1 MPELPRKPS
10 EAEQRAAVPAATQAA
25 KAAEVAAETAQA
37 AAVDVSPAVARAADR
52 LEEAAETLV
61 DDLKD
66 AADDL
71 KSTSRTRLCPHCK
84 GELVKH
90 GDENPHKAG
99 AYHCNNCGTC
109 WAPGLR
115 APMPGS
121 TAPAGWGA

>member
-1 MPELPRKPS
+1 MPEPTRKPS
-10 EAEQRAAVPAATQAA
+10 EAEQRAVPAATQAA

-37 AAVDVSPAVARAADR
+37 AAVDVSPAVARAAER

-71 KSTSRTRLCPHCK
+71 KSTSRTRLCPNCK

-99 AYHCNNCGTC
+99 AYHCNQCGVC

-115 APMPGS
+115 TVRAGS
-121 TAPAGWGA
+121 QVPKGWEA